1 MNLCKQ
7 FANVIDVHSV
17 YEGGVKIN
25 HLLSHGIFRKENI
38 FWTTKIV
45 ILIAQRT
52 LRFILP
58 NFMVSSLH
66 NSVIKSNLN
75 FSSPWYHDSISPNKY
90 VVKFLWVINL
100 KYLCNK

>member
-45 ILIAQRT
+45 ILIA
-52 LRFILP
+52 L
-58 NFMVSSLH
+58 
-66 NSVIKSNLN
+66 KLN
-75 FSSPWYHDSISPNKY
+75 DSTWFY
-90 VVKFLWVINL
+90 GFLTPPL
-100 KYLCNK
+100 LCHKL